1 MKKPRI
7 TGYAAGPENNNPN
20 WRKVTR
26 FQEVFLKKGKSRTD
40 VLNRVKEVFFILL
53 VSMGLMCT
61 WKRIKQR
68 DYYMADFKVA
78 SMILASQYLY
88 LCVIPSP

>member
-20 WRKVTR
+20 QRNVTR
-26 FQEVFLKKGKSRTD
+26 SQEVFLKKGKSRTD

-53 VSMGLMCT
+53 VSIG
-61 WKRIKQR
+61 
-68 DYYMADFKVA
+68 
-78 SMILASQYLY
+78 
-88 LCVIPSP
+88 

>member
-7 TGYAAGPENNNPN
+7 TGYAAGPENSPN

-53 VSMGLMCT
+53 VSMG
-61 WKRIKQR
+61 
-68 DYYMADFKVA
+68 
-78 SMILASQYLY
+78 
-88 LCVIPSP
+88 